1 MRSIVIHAHLYQ
13 PPREDP
19 VTGAVPREPSAAPD
33 HDWNARVTREC
44 YEPLASIPI
53 GGDRQDPERV
63 GAYNF
68 LSFNAGP
75 TLLAWL
81 EHAAPHVV
89 EAMRHGD
96 RAGLARTGHGNAV
109 AMPYHHVI
117 LPLCSRRDQETE
129 VRWGIADFRRVFG
142 REPAGMWLPETAVD
156 ETTLDV
162 LACAGIAFTVLAPHQ
177 VQGAPA
183 DGRPALVRTLSG
195 RTIAVFAYD
204 GRRAHDVAFGRALT
218 DAVAWRQDLV
228 ADRSLRV
235 ISLAMDGETF
245 GHHHKFGDL
254 ALGALIHGLVRTRGV
269 RVENF
274 ASVLAA
280 LPAET
285 EATLVAPTSW
295 SCAHGVG
302 RWREACGCRFRD
314 GTQQAWR
321 APLRAAMDW
330 LVGEVHSLYERDG
343 AGLPDG
349 PWAFRDAAGGSGPV
363 TPDEAERLITVERAV
378 LAALTSCGW
387 FFDDIAGL
395 EGRQVLRYAA
405 RAIALAG
412 PDAPRLEEGFLA
424 RLDGAVS
431 NDGRVG
437 DARGLYLRLR
447 RRLTR

>member
-1 MRSIVIHAHLYQ
+1 MRSVVIHAHLYQ

-19 VTGAVPREPSAAPD
+19 VTGTVPREPSAAPD
-33 HDWNARVTREC
+33 HDWNARITREC
-44 YEPLASIPI
+44 YAPLVSIPI
-53 GGDRQDPERV
+53 GGGQHDPERV
-63 GAYNF
+63 AAYNF
-68 LSFNAGP
+68 LSFDVGP

-81 EHAAPHVV
+81 EREAPAVV
-89 EAMRHGD
+89 EAMVHGD
-96 RAGLARTGHGNAV
+96 RAGLRRTGHGNAL

-142 REPAGMWLPETAVD
+142 RDPEGLWLPETAVD

-162 LACAGIAFTVLAPHQ
+162 LACAGIAFTIVAPHQ
-177 VQGAPA
+177 VQGAPP
-183 DGRPALVRTLSG
+183 DGRPVRVRTLSG
-195 RTIAVFAYD
+195 RSIALFAYD
-204 GRRAHDVAFGRALT
+204 GRRSHDVAFGRALT
-218 DAVAWRQDLV
+218 DAVAWRHDLL
-228 ADRSLRV
+228 ADAARRV
-235 ISLAMDGETF
+235 VCLAMDGETF
-245 GHHHKFGDL
+245 GHHHRFGDL
-254 ALGALIHGLVRTRGV
+254 ALGALIHGLARARGV
-269 RVENF
+269 RVENP
-274 ASVLAA
+274 AAALAA
-280 LPAET
+280 LPPET

-295 SCAHGVG
+295 SCAHGVE
-302 RWREACGCRFRD
+302 RWRAACGCHFRE

-330 LVGEVHSLYERDG
+330 LVAEVHAIHERDG
-343 AGLPDG
+343 AALPGG
-349 PWAFRDAAGGSGPV
+349 PWAFRDAVGAAGPV
-363 TPDEAERLITVERAV
+363 TPPEAERLIEMERAA

-405 RAIALAG
+405 RAIQLAG
-412 PDAPRLEEGFLA
+412 ADAERLDAGFLD

-437 DARGLYLRLR
+437 DARALYLRLR